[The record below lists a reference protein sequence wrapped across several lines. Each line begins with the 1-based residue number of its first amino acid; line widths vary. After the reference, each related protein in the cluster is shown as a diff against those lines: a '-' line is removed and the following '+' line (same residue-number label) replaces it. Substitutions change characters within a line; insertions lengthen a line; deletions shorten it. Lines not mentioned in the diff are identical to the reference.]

1 MKIELKTPRDYDVV
15 ITMSN
20 IEALEIMHA
29 IGKKSGIEDKEYYG
43 NERVHEVFCSLYNI
57 LSDNL
62 R

>member
-1 MKIELKTPRDYDVV
+1 MEIEIKDLHEYDVV
-15 ITMSN
+15 ITMSSR
-20 IEALEIMHA
+20 EAKEIMHA